1 MHTSR
6 VTRSRLISTAR
17 IVSNSSAQHPGKSG
31 LDHLENPSLSEE
43 AVHAEKH
50 GQDPLSDSQKA
61 KSSTPS
67 SGAPT
72 QGSGEG
78 VKEQAQGA
86 WDKVK
91 DAAGQLKDK
100 VEKATK

>member
-1 MHTSR
+1 MLTSPRLVVIPTSR
-6 VTRSRLISTAR
+6 LLSTTRVS
-17 IVSNSSAQHPGKSG
+17 SNSSAQHPGKSG

-50 GQDPLSDSQKA
+50 GQDPLSESQKT

-72 QGSGEG
+72 QSSG
-78 VKEQAQGA
+78 AQGA

-91 DAAGQLKDK
+91 EAASQVKDK